1 MHALFSN
8 LQHPCIPAVDVTFWD
23 FAGGSEF
30 FEVRKHLYSG
40 TSVSGEKMSDFT
52 QQRTESDLDIRWF
65 TLVYCLFLKICF
77 VVYDATV
84 KASVESVNLWIREV
98 KSHVEDA
105 QIVVLANKVCTT
117 LHHTA

>member
-52 QQRTESDLDIRWF
+52 QQRTESDLDN
-65 TLVYCLFLKICF
+65 TLVYSGLL
-77 VVYDATV
+77 
-84 KASVESVNLWIREV
+84 SLS
-98 KSHVEDA
+98 EDMFRC
-105 QIVVLANKVCTT
+105 V
-117 LHHTA
+117 